1 MTQNQTTE
9 VELIDGGLAS
19 MKVDENVPVGSTSD
33 TASISTEEIVESTS
47 CDNDVVLTQL
57 ARQLEYYFSKTNLS
71 KDTYVQTLRELN
83 DGYVPISILA
93 NFAKVQMLV
102 PYDAISAIVK
112 STNDFSTVLE
122 VVAVDTKTGKR
133 VENESPRTIWAVGT
147 VSREPLDYIPPPLN
161 TGTNAGASVDV
172 TASPG
177 GALAANATPNDKS
190 PVQNTII
197 LRDVDS
203 QVTEEHIRALFNE
216 DEQFPPVQSLYLDV
230 ASCWF
235 VTLDTS
241 SRDDILN
248 VMLQLRSKTLCGEPV
263 KARLKSNV
271 RQIDTTMAPA
281 LPLLLTPSPSMTQMS
296 SYDHLHGTPN
306 KKKKKKRSK
315 NKHNKKVGN
324 NSFAPRSSSNNSSN
338 NNNSNDN
345 RRSEQS
351 VSKKTNSVDAE
362 PILTGEEF
370 PALNQNKVKVV
381 VDSEKMDVQLSSKPL
396 SDTASTATTTS
407 SSSLSEAKKQV
418 GCYAAALLKAK
429 PVKIEIDKK
438 SETRK
443 EKESC
448 TQLDGKSMAEK
459 AQKEERV
466 AEKAPSND
474 RQKDES
480 KVAPSAPVVITPPSW
495 GGGRSF
501 ADVLKKE
508 EAAAASAKT
517 GVAC

>member
-1 MTQNQTTE
+1 MGE
-9 VELIDGGLAS
+9 
-19 MKVDENVPVGSTSD
+19 ENV
-33 TASISTEEIVESTS
+33 
-47 CDNDVVLTQL
+47 
-57 ARQLEYYFSKTNLS
+57 
-71 KDTYVQTLRELN
+71 
-83 DGYVPISILA
+83 
-93 NFAKVQMLV
+93 
-102 PYDAISAIVK
+102 
-112 STNDFSTVLE
+112 
-122 VVAVDTKTGKR
+122 
-133 VENESPRTIWAVGT
+133 
-147 VSREPLDYIPPPLN
+147 
-161 TGTNAGASVDV
+161 
-172 TASPG
+172 
-177 GALAANATPNDKS
+177 
-190 PVQNTII
+190 
-197 LRDVDS
+197 
-203 QVTEEHIRALFNE
+203 RALLNE
-216 DEQFPPVQSLYLDV
+216 DENFPPVQSLYLDV

-241 SRDDILN
+241 SRDDMLN
-248 VMLQLRSKTLCGEPV
+248 VMLQLRSKTLGGEPV

-296 SYDHLHGTPN
+296 SYDHLHGTSN

-315 NKHNKKVGN
+315 NKQSKKIGN
-324 NSFAPRSSSNNSSN
+324 NSFATRSSNNSN
-338 NNNSNDN
+338 NKNSNDN
-345 RRSEQS
+345 RTSEQS
-351 VSKKTNSVDAE
+351 GSKKTSGAASE
-362 PILTGEEF
+362 PILTGDEF

-381 VDSEKMDVQLSSKPL
+381 VDSDKMDVQISNKSL

-429 PVKIEIDKK
+429 PVKVEIEKK

-443 EKESC
+443 EKDSC
-448 TQLDGKSMAEK
+448 PQLDGKSMAEK
-459 AQKEERV
+459 PQKEDCV
-466 AEKAPSND
+466 AEKVPSND

-480 KVAPSAPVVITPPSW
+480 KTTSSAPVIITPPSW